1 MSLARVKRAP
11 VSEPVQE
18 LLSFPCRYPI
28 KAMGESRSDIKSLL
42 LAILAEHS
50 ASPHPDDVVYRHS
63 GAGKYVSVTATIHAT
78 SRAQLEAIYTSLKQD
93 SRFCFLL

>member
-1 MSLARVKRAP
+1 
-11 VSEPVQE
+11 VSEPAEE

-28 KAMGESRSDIKSLL
+28 KAMGETTTDVKALL

-50 ASPHPDDVVYRHS
+50 ATPHPDDVVYRHS

-78 SRAQLEAIYTSLKQD
+78 SRAQLESIYTRLRQD
-93 SRFCFLL
+93 SRIRFLL